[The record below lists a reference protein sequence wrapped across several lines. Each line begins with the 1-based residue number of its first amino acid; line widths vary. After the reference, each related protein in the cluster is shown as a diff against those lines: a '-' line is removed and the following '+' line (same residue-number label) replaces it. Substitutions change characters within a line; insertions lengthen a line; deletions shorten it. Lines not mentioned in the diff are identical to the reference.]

1 MPATVYMKDKILDE
15 YFGKQSYTVPSTWYA
30 GIATAINSTGG
41 ITGEPSTACGYA
53 RVAVVNDDLATVW
66 SSAASGVKTNGNGQI
81 NFPTVTS
88 SEWGTLTYFF
98 LADGSTGGNVCWY
111 TTMAS
116 LTASVGIAPYINTS
130 NLSISITT

>member
-15 YFGKQSYTVPSTWYA
+15 YFGKQSYTVPSMWYA
-30 GIATAINSTGG
+30 GICTSVNSTGG
-41 ITGEPSTACGYA
+41 ISGEPSTAVGYD
-53 RVAVVNDDLATVW
+53 RVAVVNDDIATVW

-81 NFPTVTS
+81 QFGTVTS

-116 LTASVGIAPYINTS
+116 LTASVGMAPYVNTG
-130 NLSISITT
+130 NLTITISS